1 MKTKFIHLGIVIIL
15 FSFAAC
21 SSQNETKEET
31 TAVETDVPPSLKD
44 DTEETLLIKLSDKER
59 DELSIKTEK
68 VKSEFVDHQIL
79 APGVV
84 FPSPGHSS
92 IISTPI
98 NGQVTAIN
106 VYEGDWVN
114 KGQELFRIQSLEYG
128 NLISEYLQAFAQESF
143 QKSRQARLQQLVEE
157 RISSTSELEQATAEY
172 QRASASLKS
181 AYAKLRAVGV
191 PDSEID
197 QFSNSEDFQP
207 TLKIVAPI
215 NGVIE
220 KNFVELGQ
228 SVNALENLSRVLDT
242 RQVLVRGYVSP
253 GDAVL
258 VKAGNLVDITKREQ
272 EEITIKG
279 EITSVNPGL
288 DENSRSVVV
297 NIIISSENGWPKP
310 GENLRLSITSESQ
323 KETVA
328 IQLQALTYD
337 GDQPIVFVKKSA
349 NTFERR
355 AIDVEQIKGEL
366 VFVTSGL
373 SAGEEVAITKV
384 FSLKALSRFDIIS
397 EE

>member
-1 MKTKFIHLGIVIIL
+1 MQTYFTLIVTLPFLFTLVGCNSGEKAEDTAAGIDV
-15 FSFAAC
+15 
-21 SSQNETKEET
+21 
-31 TAVETDVPPSLKD
+31 DVPTSLKD
-44 DTEETLLIKLSDKER
+44 DTDKLLIITLSDKER
-59 DELSIKTEK
+59 DELSVKTET
-68 VKSEFVDHQIL
+68 VKSEFVDHKII

-84 FPSPGHSS
+84 FPAPGHSS

-128 NLISEYLQAFAQESF
+128 TLISEYLQAYAQESF
-143 QKSRQARLQQLVEE
+143 QKSRLARLEQLVKE
-157 RISSTSELEQATAEY
+157 RISSASELEQATAEY
-172 QRASASLKS
+172 RRVSALLKS
-181 AYAKLRAVGV
+181 ANAKLRAVGV
-191 PDSEID
+191 PETEIA
-197 QFSNSEDFQP
+197 QFSESGNFEP

-242 RQVLVRGYVSP
+242 RKVLIRGYVSP

-258 VKAGNLVDITKREQ
+258 VKPGNAVDITKREQ
-272 EEITIKG
+272 EDMAMTG
-279 EITSVNPGL
+279 NITSVNPGL

-297 NIIISSENGWPKP
+297 NIIIPSVNNWPKP
-310 GENLRLSITSESQ
+310 GENLRLAITSESQ

-328 IQLQALTYD
+328 IPLQALTYD
-337 GDQPIVFVKKSA
+337 GDEAIVFVKKGA

-355 AIDVEQIKGEL
+355 PIIIDEISGDF
-366 VFVTSGL
+366 VFVASGL
-373 SAGEEVAITKV
+373 SPAEEIAITKV

>member
-21 SSQNETKEET
+21 NSGNEPKEKKV
-31 TAVETDVPPSLKD
+31 AVETDVPPSLKD
-44 DTEETLLIKLSDKER
+44 GTDKVVEIKLSDKER
-59 DELSIKTEK
+59 NELSIKTEAI
-68 VKSEFVDHQIL
+68 KSEFVDHQIL

-106 VYEGDWVN
+106 VYEGNRVN

-128 NLISEYLQAFAQESF
+128 NLISEYLQAYAQESF
-143 QKSRQARLQQLVEE
+143 QKSRLARLQQLVEE

-191 PDSEID
+191 PDSEIAK
-197 QFSNSEDFQP
+197 FSDSGNYEP

-215 NGVIE
+215 DGVIE

-242 RQVLVRGYVSP
+242 HEVLIRGYVSP

-258 VKAGNLVDITKREQ
+258 VEPGNLVEISKREQ
-272 EEITIKG
+272 EDVTIKG
-279 EITSVNPGL
+279 KITSVNPGL
-288 DENSRSVVV
+288 DETSRSVVV
-297 NIIISSENGWPKP
+297 NIIIPSEDGWPKP
-310 GENLRLSITSESQ
+310 GENLRLAITSESQ

-337 GDQPIVFVKKSA
+337 GDQPIVFVKKYA

-355 AIDVEQIKGEL
+355 PIEVDQIKGDF
-366 VFVTSGL
+366 VFVAAGLTS
-373 SAGEEVAITKV
+373 GEEVAVTKV

>member
-1 MKTKFIHLGIVIIL
+1 MKSKFIHLGIVMIL

-21 SSQNETKEET
+21 NSGNEPKKEVV
-31 TAVETDVPPSLKD
+31 VETDVPPSLKD
-44 DTEETLLIKLSDKER
+44 DAEKTMLIKLSDKER
-59 DELSIKTEK
+59 NELSIKTE
-68 VKSEFVDHQIL
+68 VIKSEFVDHQIL

-98 NGQVTAIN
+98 NGQVTAIK
-106 VYEGDWVN
+106 VYEGSWVN

-128 NLISEYLQAFAQESF
+128 NLISEYLQAYAQEAF
-143 QKSRQARLQQLVEE
+143 QKSRLARLEQLVEE

-191 PDSEID
+191 PDSEIA
-197 QFSNSEDFQP
+197 QLSNSGNFEP

-242 RQVLVRGYVSP
+242 HEVLIRGYVSP
-253 GDAVL
+253 GDALL
-258 VKAGNLVDITKREQ
+258 VEPGNAVDISKREQ
-272 EEITIKG
+272 EDVTIKG
-279 EITSVNPGL
+279 KITSVNPGL
-288 DENSRSVVV
+288 DETSRSVVV
-297 NIIISSENGWPKP
+297 NIIIPSEDGWPKP
-310 GENLRLSITSESQ
+310 GENLRLAITSESQ

-337 GDQPIVFVKKSA
+337 GDQPIVFVKNDG

-355 AIDVEQIKGEL
+355 PIEVDQIKGDF
-366 VFVTSGL
+366 VFVASGL
-373 SAGEEVAITKV
+373 SAGEEVAVTKV

>member
-1 MKTKFIHLGIVIIL
+1 MKTKFIHLGIVMIL

-21 SSQNETKEET
+21 NSGNEPKEEK
-31 TAVETDVPPSLKD
+31 AVIETDVPPSLKD
-44 DTEETLLIKLSDKER
+44 GTEKVVTIKLSDKER
-59 DELSIKTEK
+59 DELSIKTE
-68 VKSEFVDHQIL
+68 VIKSEFVDHQIL

-98 NGQVTAIN
+98 NGQVTAIK
-106 VYEGDWVN
+106 VYEGSWVN

-128 NLISEYLQAFAQESF
+128 NLISEYLQAYAQESF
-143 QKSRQARLQQLVEE
+143 QKSRLARLEQLVEE

-191 PDSEID
+191 PDSEIA
-197 QFSNSEDFQP
+197 QLSNSGNFEP

-242 RQVLVRGYVSP
+242 REVLVRGYVSP

-258 VKAGNLVDITKREQ
+258 VEAGNAVDISKREQ
-272 EEITIKG
+272 EDVTIKG
-279 EITSVNPGL
+279 KITSVNPGL
-288 DENSRSVVV
+288 DETSRSVVV
-297 NIIISSENGWPKP
+297 NIIIPSEDGWPKP
-310 GENLRLSITSESQ
+310 GENLRLAITSESQ

-337 GDQPIVFVKKSA
+337 GDQPIVFVKKDG

-355 AIDVEQIKGEL
+355 PIEVDQIKGDF
-366 VFVTSGL
+366 VFVASGL
-373 SAGEEVAITKV
+373 SAGEEVAVTKV

>member
-1 MKTKFIHLGIVIIL
+1 MKTKFIHLGIVMIL

-21 SSQNETKEET
+21 NSGNEPKEEK
-31 TAVETDVPPSLKD
+31 AVIETDVPPSLKD
-44 DTEETLLIKLSDKER
+44 GKEKVVTIKLSDKER
-59 DELSIKTEK
+59 DELSIKTE
-68 VKSEFVDHQIL
+68 VIKSEFVDHQIL

-98 NGQVTAIN
+98 NGQVTAIK
-106 VYEGDWVN
+106 VYEGSWVN

-128 NLISEYLQAFAQESF
+128 NLISEYLQAYAQESF
-143 QKSRQARLQQLVEE
+143 QRSRLARLEQLVEE

-191 PDSEID
+191 PDSEIA
-197 QFSNSEDFQP
+197 QLSNSGNFEP

-242 RQVLVRGYVSP
+242 REVLVRGYVSP

-258 VKAGNLVDITKREQ
+258 VEAGNAVDISKREQ
-272 EEITIKG
+272 EDVTIKG
-279 EITSVNPGL
+279 KITSVNPGL
-288 DENSRSVVV
+288 DETSRSVVV
-297 NIIISSENGWPKP
+297 NIIIPSEDGWPKP
-310 GENLRLSITSESQ
+310 GENLRLAITSGSQ

-337 GDQPIVFVKKSA
+337 GDQPIVFVKKDG

-355 AIDVEQIKGEL
+355 PIEVDQIKGDY
-366 VFVTSGL
+366 VFVASGL
-373 SAGEEVAITKV
+373 SAGEEVAVTKV

>member
-310 GENLRLSITSESQ
+310 GENLRLAITSESQ

>member
-128 NLISEYLQAFAQESF
+128 NLISEYLQAFAQEGF

-191 PDSEID
+191 PDSEIA

-310 GENLRLSITSESQ
+310 GENLRLAITSESQ

>member
-1 MKTKFIHLGIVIIL
+1 MKTKFIHLGIVFIL
-15 FSFAAC
+15 FSFAGC
-21 SSQNETKEET
+21 NTENETKEET
-31 TAVETDVPPSLKD
+31 TVVQADVPPSLKD
-44 DTEETLLIKLSDKER
+44 DTEKMLLIKLTDKESN
-59 DELSIKTEK
+59 ELSIKTE
-68 VKSEFVDHQIL
+68 VIKSEFVDHQVL

-98 NGQVTAIN
+98 NGQVTAIKA
-106 VYEGDWVN
+106 YEGSWVN

-128 NLISEYLQAFAQESF
+128 NLISEYLQAHSQESF
-143 QKSRQARLQQLVEE
+143 QKSRLARLEQLVEE

-181 AYAKLRAVGV
+181 AYAKMRAVGV
-191 PDSEID
+191 PDSEIE
-197 QFSNSEDFQP
+197 QFSESGNFEP

-258 VKAGNLVDITKREQ
+258 VKPGNTVDISKREQ
-272 EEITIKG
+272 EDMVIKG
-279 EITSVNPGL
+279 EIASVNPGL
-288 DENSRSVVV
+288 DENSRSVLV
-297 NIIISSENGWPKP
+297 NIIIPSENGWPKP
-310 GENLRLSITSESQ
+310 GENLRLAITSESQ

-328 IQLQALTYD
+328 IQLQALTYN
-337 GDQPIVFVKKSA
+337 GDQAIVFVKKDA
-349 NTFERR
+349 NTYERR
-355 AIDVEQIKGEL
+355 PIEIEQIKGDF
-366 VFVTSGL
+366 VFVASGL
-373 SAGEEVAITKV
+373 AAGEEIAVTKV

>member
-21 SSQNETKEET
+21 NSGNEPKEEKV
-31 TAVETDVPPSLKD
+31 AVETDVPPSLKD
-44 DTEETLLIKLSDKER
+44 GIDKVVEIKLSDKER
-59 DELSIKTEK
+59 NELSIKTEAI
-68 VKSEFVDHQIL
+68 KSEFVDHQIL

-98 NGQVTAIN
+98 NGQVTAIK
-106 VYEGDWVN
+106 VYEGNRVN

-128 NLISEYLQAFAQESF
+128 NLVSEYLQAHAQEAF
-143 QKSRQARLQQLVEE
+143 QKSRLARLQQLVEE
-157 RISSTSELEQATAEY
+157 RISSASELEQATAEY

-191 PDSEID
+191 PDSEIAR
-197 QFSNSEDFQP
+197 FSDSGNFEP

-215 NGVIE
+215 DGVIE

-242 RQVLVRGYVSP
+242 HEVLIRGYVSP

-258 VKAGNLVDITKREQ
+258 VEPGNAVEISKREQ
-272 EEITIKG
+272 EDVTIKG
-279 EITSVNPGL
+279 KITSVNPGL
-288 DENSRSVVV
+288 DETSRSVVV
-297 NIIISSENGWPKP
+297 NIIIPSEDGWPKP
-310 GENLRLSITSESQ
+310 GENLRLAITSESQ

-337 GDQPIVFVKKSA
+337 GDQPIVFVKKDA

-355 AIDVEQIKGEL
+355 PIEVDQIKGDF
-366 VFVTSGL
+366 VFVAAGLTS
-373 SAGEEVAITKV
+373 GEEVAVTKV

>member
-1 MKTKFIHLGIVIIL
+1 MKAKFIHLGIVLIL
-15 FSFAAC
+15 FSVAAC
-21 SSQNETKEET
+21 NTGNKPKEET
-31 TAVETDVPPSLKD
+31 AVVETDVPPSLKD
-44 DTEETLLIKLSDKER
+44 DTEKTFLIELSDKER
-59 DELSIKTEK
+59 DELSIKTEAI
-68 VKSEFVDHQIL
+68 KSEFVDHQIL

-84 FPSPGHSS
+84 FPSPGHAS

-98 NGQVTAIN
+98 NGQVTAIR

-128 NLISEYLQAFAQESF
+128 NLISEYLQAYAQESF
-143 QKSRQARLQQLVEE
+143 QKSRLARLEQLVQE

-172 QRASASLKS
+172 QRASTSLKS

-191 PDSEID
+191 PDSEIGR
-197 QFSNSEDFQP
+197 FSNSGDFDP

-242 RQVLVRGYVSP
+242 RQVLIRGYVSP

-258 VKAGNLVDITKREQ
+258 VAPGNSVDISKREQ
-272 EEITIKG
+272 EDMVIEG
-279 EITSVNPGL
+279 EINSVNPGL

-297 NIIISSENGWPKP
+297 NIIIPSKNGWPKP
-310 GENLRLSITSESQ
+310 GENLRLAITSESQ

-337 GDQPIVFVKKSA
+337 GDQAIVFVKKDA

-355 AIDVEQIKGEL
+355 PIEIEQIKGDFI
-366 VFVTSGL
+366 FVASGL
-373 SAGEEVAITKV
+373 TVGEEIAVTKV

>member
-1 MKTKFIHLGIVIIL
+1 MKTNYVYIIVFL
-15 FSFAAC
+15 FAVSLAGC
-21 SSQNETKEET
+21 HTTKKEESAAKT
-31 TAVETDVPPSLKD
+31 METELPPSLKESS
-44 DTEETLLIKLSDKER
+44 EEVLMVKLSDKESN
-59 DELSIKTEK
+59 ELSIKTEK
-68 VKSEFVDHQIL
+68 IASEFVNHKIL

-98 NGQVTAIN
+98 DGQVLAIN
-106 VYEGDWVN
+106 VHEGDWVN
-114 KGQELFRIQSLEYG
+114 KGQEMFRIQSLEYG
-128 NLISEYLQAFAQESF
+128 NLISEYLQAYAQEVF
-143 QKSRQARLQQLVEE
+143 QKSRLSRLKQLVEE

-181 AYAKLRAVGV
+181 ASAKLRAVGV
-191 PDSEID
+191 PEKEIAGLSGD
-197 QFSNSEDFQP
+197 ESFDP

-242 RQVLVRGYVSP
+242 RQVLIRGYVSP

-258 VKAGNLVDITKREQ
+258 VEPGNKVEISKREQ
-272 EEITIKG
+272 EEMAITGK
-279 EITSVNPGL
+279 ITSVNPGL

-297 NIIISSENGWPKP
+297 NIIIPSQNNWPKP
-310 GENLRLSITSESQ
+310 GENLRLSITSESP
-323 KETVA
+323 KEIIA
-328 IQLQALTYD
+328 INLKALTYD
-337 GDQPIVFVKKSA
+337 GNQAVVFVKKDA

-355 AIDVEQIKGEL
+355 PIEIEEIKDEL
-366 VFVTSGL
+366 VFVASGL
-373 SAGEEVAITKV
+373 TVGEEIAVTKV

>member
-191 PDSEID
+191 PDSEIA
-197 QFSNSEDFQP
+197 QFSNSADFQP

-310 GENLRLSITSESQ
+310 GENLRLAITSESQ

>member
-21 SSQNETKEET
+21 NSGNEPKEKKV
-31 TAVETDVPPSLKD
+31 AVETDVPPSLKD
-44 DTEETLLIKLSDKER
+44 GTDKVVEIKLSDKER
-59 DELSIKTEK
+59 NELSIKTEAI
-68 VKSEFVDHQIL
+68 KSEFVDHQIL

-92 IISTPI
+92 ITPI

-106 VYEGDWVN
+106 VYEGNRVN

-128 NLISEYLQAFAQESF
+128 NLISEYLQAYAQESF
-143 QKSRQARLQQLVEE
+143 QKSRLARLQQLVEE

-191 PDSEID
+191 PDSEIAK
-197 QFSNSEDFQP
+197 FSDSGNFEP

-215 NGVIE
+215 DGVIE

-242 RQVLVRGYVSP
+242 HEVLIRGYVSP

-258 VKAGNLVDITKREQ
+258 VEPGNLVEISKREQ
-272 EEITIKG
+272 EDVTIKG
-279 EITSVNPGL
+279 KITSVNPGL
-288 DENSRSVVV
+288 DETSRSVVV
-297 NIIISSENGWPKP
+297 NIIIPSEDGWPKP
-310 GENLRLSITSESQ
+310 GENLRLAITSESQ

-337 GDQPIVFVKKSA
+337 GDQPIVFVKKDA

-355 AIDVEQIKGEL
+355 PIEVEQIKGDF
-366 VFVTSGL
+366 VFVAAGL
-373 SAGEEVAITKV
+373 TAGEEVAVTKV

>member
-1 MKTKFIHLGIVIIL
+1 MKTKFIHLGIVMIL

-21 SSQNETKEET
+21 NSGNEQKEEK
-31 TAVETDVPPSLKD
+31 AVIETDVPPSLKD
-44 DTEETLLIKLSDKER
+44 GKEKVVTIRLSDKER
-59 DELSIKTEK
+59 DELSIKTEVIK
-68 VKSEFVDHQIL
+68 REFVDHQIL

-98 NGQVTAIN
+98 NGQVTAIK
-106 VYEGDWVN
+106 VYEGSWVN

-128 NLISEYLQAFAQESF
+128 NLISEYLQAYAQESF
-143 QKSRQARLQQLVEE
+143 QKSRLARLEQLVEE

-191 PDSEID
+191 PDSEIE
-197 QFSNSEDFQP
+197 QLSNSGNFEP

-242 RQVLVRGYVSP
+242 REVLVRGYVSP

-258 VKAGNLVDITKREQ
+258 VEPGNAVDISKREQ
-272 EEITIKG
+272 EDVTIKG
-279 EITSVNPGL
+279 KITSVNPGL
-288 DENSRSVVV
+288 DETSRSVVV
-297 NIIISSENGWPKP
+297 NIIIPSEDGWPKP
-310 GENLRLSITSESQ
+310 GENLRLAITSGSQ

-337 GDQPIVFVKKSA
+337 GDQPIVFVKKDG

-355 AIDVEQIKGEL
+355 PIEVDQIKGDY
-366 VFVTSGL
+366 VFVASGL
-373 SAGEEVAITKV
+373 SAGEEVAVTKV

>member
-1 MKTKFIHLGIVIIL
+1 MKTKFIHLGIVMIL

-21 SSQNETKEET
+21 NSGNEQKEEK
-31 TAVETDVPPSLKD
+31 AVIETDVPPSLKD
-44 DTEETLLIKLSDKER
+44 GTEKVVTIKLSDKER
-59 DELSIKTEK
+59 DELSIKTE
-68 VKSEFVDHQIL
+68 VIKSEFVDHQIL

-98 NGQVTAIN
+98 NGQVTAIK
-106 VYEGDWVN
+106 VYEGSWVN

-128 NLISEYLQAFAQESF
+128 NLISEYLQAYAQESF
-143 QKSRQARLQQLVEE
+143 QKSRLARLEQLVEE

-172 QRASASLKS
+172 KRASASLKS

-191 PDSEID
+191 PDSEIA
-197 QFSNSEDFQP
+197 QLSNSGNFEP

-242 RQVLVRGYVSP
+242 RQVLIRGYVSP

-258 VKAGNLVDITKREQ
+258 VEPGNLVDISKREQ
-272 EEITIKG
+272 EDITIKG
-279 EITSVNPGL
+279 KITSINPGL

-297 NIIISSENGWPKP
+297 NIIIPSEDGWPKP
-310 GENLRLSITSESQ
+310 GENLRLAITSGSQ

-328 IQLQALTYD
+328 IHLQALTYD
-337 GDQPIVFVKKSA
+337 GDQPIVFVKKDD
-349 NTFERR
+349 NIFERR
-355 AIDVEQIKGEL
+355 PIEVDQIKGDY
-366 VFVTSGL
+366 VFVASGL
-373 SAGEEVAITKV
+373 SAGEEVAVTKV

>member
-1 MKTKFIHLGIVIIL
+1 MKTKFIHLGIVMIL

-21 SSQNETKEET
+21 NLGNEQKEEK
-31 TAVETDVPPSLKD
+31 AVIETDVPPSLKD
-44 DTEETLLIKLSDKER
+44 GTEKVVTIKLSDKER
-59 DELSIKTEK
+59 DELSIKTE
-68 VKSEFVDHQIL
+68 VIKSEFVDHQIL

-98 NGQVTAIN
+98 NGQVTAIK
-106 VYEGDWVN
+106 VYEGSWVN

-128 NLISEYLQAFAQESF
+128 NLISEYLQAYAQESF
-143 QKSRQARLQQLVEE
+143 QKSRLARLEQLVEE

-191 PDSEID
+191 PDSEIA
-197 QFSNSEDFQP
+197 QLSNSGNFEP

-242 RQVLVRGYVSP
+242 REVLVRGYVSP

-258 VKAGNLVDITKREQ
+258 VEPGNAVDISKREQ
-272 EEITIKG
+272 EDVTIKG
-279 EITSVNPGL
+279 KITSVNPGL
-288 DENSRSVVV
+288 DETSRSVVV
-297 NIIISSENGWPKP
+297 NIIIPSEDDWPKP
-310 GENLRLSITSESQ
+310 GENLRLAITSESQ

-337 GDQPIVFVKKSA
+337 GDQPIVFVKKDG

-355 AIDVEQIKGEL
+355 PIEVDQIKGDY
-366 VFVTSGL
+366 VFVASGL
-373 SAGEEVAITKV
+373 SAGEEVAVSKV